1 MICLVYQ
8 CTSVARRLQ
17 LSRCHSASALC
28 GRLLLG
34 VLALSLPGCA
44 LERSYTSEPSPQFAR
59 ECAPPPV
66 PTRRPTASSDAESH
80 ESHQVESFSPRFH
93 RIAAAVGL
101 LPMLRQSLALEGEQA
116 ANKPG
121 ADIKLIRIRQQILAR
136 TLLATLEATSLSAVV
151 RCEQARA
158 DELADSLAAKQ
169 ARSTQVA
176 TVVSI
181 IIESATIVAT
191 GGLILAG
198 HEVAEGIAALV
209 GGTMAATFA
218 GLSLYQPGEHEF
230 HHDRN
235 VLKEIWENPKE
246 AQYFPTPVWR
256 FLNEPTE
263 EGTSLR
269 EQLVASWKDLNRI
282 KGQTAKEQ
290 RKRFSLLFGVGGI
303 YTIGDLRSRAA
314 AGDAR
319 SAIDLMHD
327 ELELLVREM
336 LVREELTP

>member
-1 MICLVYQ
+1 M
-8 CTSVARRLQ
+8 
-17 LSRCHSASALC
+17 
-28 GRLLLG
+28 
-34 VLALSLPGCA
+34 
-44 LERSYTSEPSPQFAR
+44 ERSYTSEPPPQFAR
-59 ECAPPPV
+59 ECAPPRV
-66 PTRRPTASSDAESH
+66 STRLPTGSSDTESR

-101 LPMLRQSLALEGEQA
+101 LPLLQQSLALEGEQA

-121 ADIKLIRIRQQILAR
+121 TDIKLIRLRQQILAR

-169 ARSTQVA
+169 AKSGQVA

-181 IIESATIVAT
+181 IIESATMVAT

-209 GGTMAATFA
+209 GGTLAATFA

-269 EQLVASWKDLNRI
+269 EQLIASWKDLNRI
-282 KGQTAKEQ
+282 KGQTAEEQ
-290 RKRFSLLFGVGGI
+290 HKRFSLLFGAGGI
-303 YTIGDLRSRAA
+303 YTIGDLQSRGAMLEMLAA
-314 AGDAR
+314 
-319 SAIDLMHD
+319 AIDLMHD
-327 ELELLVREM
+327 ELEVLVREM

>member
-1 MICLVYQ
+1 MICLVHKYA
-8 CTSVARRLQ
+8 SLARRPHL
-17 LSRCHSASALC
+17 RRDKSASPS

-44 LERSYTSEPSPQFAR
+44 MERAYTPEAPPQFAR
-59 ECAPPPV
+59 ECAPPRV
-66 PTRRPTASSDAESH
+66 STRLPMASSVPESP
-80 ESHQVESFSPRFH
+80 ESRVESFSPRFH

-101 LPMLRQSLALEGEQA
+101 LPLLQQSLALEGEQA

-121 ADIKLIRIRQQILAR
+121 TDIKLIRIRQQILAR

-169 ARSTQVA
+169 AKSGQVA

-181 IIESATIVAT
+181 IIESATMVAT

-198 HEVAEGIAALV
+198 AEVAEGIAALA
-209 GGTMAATFA
+209 GGTLAATFA

-246 AQYFPTPVWR
+246 AHYFPAPVWR
-256 FLNEPTE
+256 FLNEPIE
-263 EGTSLR
+263 DGISLR
-269 EQLVASWKDLNRI
+269 EQLIANWKDLNRI
-282 KGQTAKEQ
+282 KGQTAEEQ
-290 RKRFSLLFGVGGI
+290 QKRFSLLFGVGGI
-303 YTIGDLRSRAA
+303 YTVADLRSRGAMLEMLAA
-314 AGDAR
+314 
-319 SAIDLMHD
+319 AIDLIHD
-327 ELELLVREM
+327 ELEVLVREM